1 MSSDDL
7 QYLLDRL
14 AISDLLT
21 TYAHAVDTRDWEL
34 FRSVFTEDATIDYTN
49 AGGIAGTVTDVTDWL
64 GRTMEM
70 FAATQHLVSNE
81 LVTIDGDTA
90 TVRALFYNPMR
101 FANDGPFFHCG
112 GWYNHELVRTDEG
125 WRSRRLHEDH
135 SWTQIETAEE

>member
-49 AGGIAGTVTDVTDWL
+49 AGGIAGTVTDVADWL

-81 LVTIDGDTA
+81 MVTIDGDTA

-135 SWTQIETAEE
+135 KRKQRWQHN

>member
-49 AGGIAGTVTDVTDWL
+49 AGGIAGMVTDVADWL

-81 LVTIDGDTA
+81 MVIIDGDTA

-125 WRSRRLHEDH
+125 WRSRRLNEDH